1 MIHVVVEFS
10 SFVCL
15 VCFGAILKIAFEG
28 VGFLRNSNPGQ
39 EEGIVGLQWFEI

>member
-1 MIHVVVEFS
+1 MIHIVVEFW

-15 VCFGAILKIAFEG
+15 VCFGAILKIVFEG
-28 VGFLRNSNPGQ
+28 VGFLRNFDPGW